1 MNGLQGWLWNSRAVS
16 LKIPDTFDGDGSVC
30 AVIIVRFL
38 LLRDDFSSFFQ
49 VIRNKLR
56 LTARA
61 YLKPLYLLFGASQ
74 LNFELLNHHLQ
85 LLIGSLN
92 VELDLVLDEF
102 GALGESQ

>member
-1 MNGLQGWLWNSRAVS
+1 
-16 LKIPDTFDGDGSVC
+16 
-30 AVIIVRFL
+30 
-38 LLRDDFSSFFQ
+38 
-49 VIRNKLR
+49 

-74 LNFELLNHHLQ
+74 LNLELLDHHLK

-92 VELDLVLDEF
+92 VELDLIFDEF